1 MNSFIFSFRPLV
13 AALVTILCIEAVTYI
28 AVRPNFAERSNYL
41 GYNYLSPEQLH
52 KGIIYEK
59 LREFGNSAPDI
70 VQVGDSSGLH
80 NVIPEIVERYLG
92 GLKYVNMS
100 CCANT
105 GFDGYYVIAKS
116 ILDRD
121 RNAKALVL
129 YISLKNLPA
138 VDNHN
143 GDELVGGATNLYDTY
158 ASPWSVA
165 WPPTMALRPDVTA
178 AVYSLGGLLGPEIN
192 QLDQIGTSVIARH
205 WLDAHGGW
213 WPEDDQRFTAGNP
226 DFDLCGP
233 SDTTGPNLA
242 PNLPNSR
249 FYTTGILGSKRFYS
263 TEVFEHFADLA
274 ADHGARL
281 VIAFQ
286 PQPCAHIDADAL
298 SILNAS
304 LAEVVRERPNVVV
317 VPKSIFG
324 HWPAAQFTGLSHMRV
339 GYETANSEQLGQLLA
354 AALGLKG
361 PQVAPDRNY
370 AIDADANTPDV
381 WSLKGPP
388 KDWYRQGV
396 NLRVGDNGTET
407 LEATEQ
413 PGALKYHFETTI
425 PNLEPG
431 KPYIFSL
438 VVKPKGAGAISLV
451 LRDLKSPGQLAGG
464 ECDFRA
470 GSGYRTQLAF
480 DSDIEALPDGW
491 WRCWVSV
498 LICDNRAVVGVDIH
512 DDQQTPVDAGKR
524 GLLIREARVQPGWRL
539 APETLPPLPPII
551 PFGQRCP

>member
-1 MNSFIFSFRPLV
+1 MNSFISSFRPLV

-28 AVRPNFAERSNYL
+28 RVRPNFAERSNYL

-192 QLDQIGTSVIARH
+192 QLDQIGTGVVVRH

-213 WPEDDQRFTAGNP
+213 WPEDDQRFAADNP
-226 DFDLCGP
+226 DFDLCKP
-233 SDTTGPNLA
+233 SDTTGLNLA
-242 PNLPNSR
+242 PNVPNSR
-249 FYTTGILGSKRFYS
+249 FYTAGILGSKRFYP
-263 TEVFEHFADLA
+263 TAMFERFADLA
-274 ADHGARL
+274 ADHGAKL

-286 PQPCAHIDADAL
+286 PHPCAHIDAEAL

-304 LAEVVRERPNVVV
+304 LTEVVRERPNVVV
-317 VPKSIFG
+317 VPKSIFEHG
-324 HWPAAQFTGLSHMRV
+324 PAAQFTGQDHMRI
-339 GYETANSEQLGQLLA
+339 GYDTANSERLGQLLV
-354 AALGLKG
+354 AALGLKE

-381 WSLKGPP
+381 WSLRGPP
-388 KDWYRQGV
+388 RERYFEGTVPPLDE
-396 NLRVGDNGTET
+396 NGAAEID
-407 LEATEQ
+407 EKPNA
-413 PGALKYHFETTI
+413 PGYHLETTI
-425 PNLEPG
+425 PDLEPG

-438 VVKPKGAGAISLV
+438 VVKPKGASSITLT
-451 LRDLKSPGQLAGG
+451 LRDLKLPGQLARG

-512 DDQQTPVDAGKR
+512 DDQRTPVDAGKR